1 MSQSYPRLIDFESVP
16 NFRDLGGYRARDGR
30 AVAWRRLFRSA
41 ELHSISRPDIA
52 RFKQDIRPRVVI
64 DLRTPRELTRQR
76 EISLLGEVGARYHN
90 LPFRPASSDYLR
102 HETELFRDATD
113 LGELYLY
120 RIRQPEFGK
129 RLVDSLELIAD
140 RNNHPLVFHCSVG
153 KDRTGVLAAMLLA
166 AAGVID
172 EDIVHDY
179 TLSAPFMPELRDR
192 WRNAAA
198 APPEVKEVPDFQ
210 WEASAESMARFL
222 ALLRREYGSAA
233 GYLEVHG
240 ADDSLPQRL
249 QEALLVSNAGV
260 LATG

>member
-1 MSQSYPRLIDFESVP
+1 MNQSYRRHINFEAVR

-41 ELHSISRPDIA
+41 ALHSMSRPDIA
-52 RFKQDIRPRVVI
+52 RFKEDIRPRVVI
-64 DLRTPRELTRQR
+64 DLRTPREPIKQR

-90 LPFRPASSDYLR
+90 VPFSPASPDYVK

-120 RIRQPEFGK
+120 RIRRPEFGK
-129 RLVDSLELIAD
+129 RLMDSLELIAD
-140 RNNHPLVFHCSVG
+140 RNHHPLVFHCSVG
-153 KDRTGVLAAMLLA
+153 KDRTGVLAAMLLS

-179 TLSAPFMPELRDR
+179 ALSAPFMPQLRDR
-192 WRNAAA
+192 WRNDPTV
-198 APPEVKEVPDFQ
+198 PPAVKEVPDSH
-210 WEASAESMARFL
+210 WEASAESMVRFL

-233 GYLEVHG
+233 GYLKAHG
-240 ADDSLPQRL
+240 ADHSLPQRL
-249 QEALLVSNAGV
+249 EEAVLV
-260 LATG
+260 

>member
-120 RIRQPEFGK
+120 RIRPPEFGT

-166 AAGVID
+166 AAGVTD
-172 EDIVHDY
+172 EDIIRDY
-179 TLSAPFMPELRDR
+179 TLSAPFMPEIRDR
-192 WRNAAA
+192 TRNDPAT
-198 APPEVKEVPDFQ
+198 PPEVKEQPDFQ
-210 WEASAESMARFL
+210 WEASAESMARFF

-233 GYLEVHG
+233 GYLRAQG
-240 ADDSLPQRL
+240 ADNSLPQRL
-249 QEALLVSNAGV
+249 EEALLV
-260 LATG
+260 